1 MNRTIFLLI
10 LLVLSVFHPAYS
22 HTFKA
27 IVGKESAEEVV
38 LRDTATGDEWVA
50 AEGDEIDGY
59 RIVEITPSYVSIAKL
74 GEGQVV
80 FVTKIPINGE
90 QRAIKVS
97 P

>member
-10 LLVLSVFHPAYS
+10 LLVFSVFHPAYS

-50 AEGDEIDGY
+50 AEGKVGDVVY
-59 RIVEITPSYVSIAKL
+59 KL
-74 GEGQVV
+74 Y
-80 FVTKIPINGE
+80 KP
-90 QRAIKVS
+90 
-97 P
+97 